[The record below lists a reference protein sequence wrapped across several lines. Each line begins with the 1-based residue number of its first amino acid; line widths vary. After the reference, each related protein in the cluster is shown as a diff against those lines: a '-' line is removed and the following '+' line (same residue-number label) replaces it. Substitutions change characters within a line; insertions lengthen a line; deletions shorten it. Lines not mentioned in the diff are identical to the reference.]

1 MLHPTEEGGSAI
13 RLNGY
18 DTNTVC
24 GITVGANPCLHCI
37 VVKIIKRQDNV
48 IIETRVSTFRPG
60 SVRLWALCQKTV
72 YYYKLKNQNSNY
84 TMFTDQDPKYTIF
97 INQDPHFLKEIIKKK

>member
-1 MLHPTEEGGSAI
+1 MSHPTEEGGSAI

-24 GITVGANPCLHCI
+24 GITVGANPHMHCI

-48 IIETRVSTFRPG
+48 IETRISTFRPG
-60 SVRLWALCQKTV
+60 SVRLWALCQKKTM

-84 TMFTDQDPKYTIF
+84 TMFTDQDPNYTIF
-97 INQDPHFLKEIIKKK
+97 INQEKEIIKKKNRGT